1 MLPVTEPH
9 ANSPTKTRLH
19 TLSRSPYQT
28 DIDAMLRC
36 VAPQDALL
44 LLQDGV
50 IAALAQGNTVARLL
64 AQGVPVY
71 ALREDVEAR
80 GLAAQISTSI
90 LLVDYTEFVRLTAQ
104 HAVQLAW

>member
-1 MLPVTEPH
+1 MLPVTEPYVTQ
-9 ANSPTKTRLH
+9 STKTRLH
-19 TLSRSPYQT
+19 TLSHSPYQS

-36 VAPQDALL
+36 IAPRDALL

-50 IAALAQGNTVARLL
+50 IAALVQGNTASRLL
-64 AQGVPVY
+64 ALGVSVY

-80 GLAAQISTSI
+80 GLDAQISTDI
-90 LLVDYTEFVRLTAQ
+90 ALVDYTEFVRLTAQ